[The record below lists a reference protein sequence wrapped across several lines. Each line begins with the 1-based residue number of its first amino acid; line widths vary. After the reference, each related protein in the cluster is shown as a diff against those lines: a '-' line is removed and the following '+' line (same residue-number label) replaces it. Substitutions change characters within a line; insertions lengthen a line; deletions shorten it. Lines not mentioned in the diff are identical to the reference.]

1 MKAFDKSLKR
11 AKRVSITIVSSNVNE
26 VLRAIF
32 KFLYSKISR
41 AQKVQNVYK
50 QTKRKN
56 GPKKDLR
63 EK

>member
-50 QTKRKN
+50 QTKIKN
-56 GPKKDLR
+56 APKKDLR